1 MEDLLSRIR
10 RETHERLEELRA
22 AVDER
27 DRLAADLRA
36 LDTVPEPAA
45 ASPEPLVVCEP
56 AVACEPVAP
65 ESPVVPELPPVDPE
79 PPANVMRCPATRE
92 PLRRRM
98 VSSKVTRL
106 MHAPRRPALERS
118 GVVRVGEGTSG

>member
-10 RETHERLEELRA
+10 RETHERLEELRG

-36 LDTVPEPAA
+36 LDAVPEPAA
-45 ASPEPLVVCEP
+45 ADPEPLVVCEP
-56 AVACEPVAP
+56 AVACEPVVL
-65 ESPVVPELPPVDPE
+65 ESPVFPEVPPVAPA
-79 PPANVMRCPATRE
+79 PPVHVVRCPARRE

-98 VSSKVTRL
+98 VSSKVARL

-118 GVVRVGEGTSG
+118 GIVRVSEGTSP